1 MKKSLPVVSAPSP
14 SSPSSSVAAPGG
26 AFSDPEATSEAQP
39 VLGRLRTRDLPVFPV
54 TAKPVRPEVDP
65 DAEAV
70 DHDFEAAGPL
80 EGPRIGLVT
89 LGCDK
94 NTVDS
99 ERMMAAL
106 VGHGARVASGVEGA
120 EVVVINTC
128 GFIDQAKEE
137 SVDTILEACELKAA
151 GEIKAV
157 VAVGCLVQRYKDDL
171 SQEIPEVDL
180 FLGLT
185 EMQGLVPELRRRGL
199 IPQSGVPIPNMERPL
214 RILSTDT
221 PHTSH
226 LKISEGCDHTCA
238 FCAIPHMR
246 GLHRSAPLA
255 ELVREARELGE
266 RGVRELNIISQD
278 TTWYGRD
285 LRRAAVQA
293 AGPGGKPAATPLL
306 PDLLRA
312 LLDDTDV
319 PWYRLFYMYP
329 SGVTPEMV
337 ELLASEPRLLP
348 YLDMPI
354 QHGSDGALKRM
365 RRPERQETIRERIG
379 WLRDAVPDLVLR
391 TTVIVGFPGETDRE
405 FQEMLDLLQEI
416 RFDRVGA
423 FPYSLEEGTPAAEM
437 EGHLSEGEKRDRLE
451 SLLEL
456 QREISFEK
464 NDEWVGR
471 RLTVLVDRLTPDDPE
486 HMAEGHAWTQAV
498 DVDGITRILPA
509 EPGSGVRGV
518 EPGAMIEVEVV
529 DHLEYDLIARP
540 V

>member
-1 MKKSLPVVSAPSP
+1 M
-14 SSPSSSVAAPGG
+14 
-26 AFSDPEATSEAQP
+26 T
-39 VLGRLRTRDLPVFPV
+39 GRLRTRKLPVFPV
-54 TAKPVRPEVDP
+54 TADPVRPQVSP
-65 DAEAV
+65 DVEAV
-70 DHDFEAAGPL
+70 DHEFPAAGPE

-106 VGHGARVASGVEGA
+106 VGQGARVAPGVEGA

-137 SVDTILEACELKAA
+137 SIDTILEACALKDR
-151 GEIKAV
+151 GQVKAV
-157 VAVGCLVQRYKDDL
+157 VAVGCLVQRYKEEL
-171 SQEIPEVDL
+171 AEQIPEVDL
-180 FLGLT
+180 FMGLT
-185 EMQGLVPELRRRGL
+185 EMQGLVPELRGRGL
-199 IPQSGVPIPNMERPL
+199 LPQEPPAVPNMERPL

-246 GLHRSAPLA
+246 GLHRSAPVE
-255 ELVREARELGE
+255 ELVREARELE
-266 RGVRELNIISQD
+266 ARGVRELNVISQD

-293 AGPGGKPAATPLL
+293 AGPGGTPAVTPLL

-312 LLDDTDV
+312 LLEGTTL

-329 SGVTPEMV
+329 SGITPELV

-354 QHGSDGALKRM
+354 QHGSDTVLRRM
-365 RRPERQETIRERIG
+365 RRPERQATIRERVA
-379 WLRDAVPDLVLR
+379 WLREAIPDLVLR
-391 TTVIVGFPGETDRE
+391 TTVIVGFPGETDAE
-405 FQEMLDLLQEI
+405 FQEMLDLLDEI

-423 FPYSLEEGTPAAEM
+423 FPYSIEEGTPAAEM
-437 EGHLSEGEKRDRLE
+437 EGQLSDGEKRDRLE
-451 SLLEL
+451 TLMDV
-456 QREISFEK
+456 QRGISFER
-464 NDEWVGR
+464 NEAMVGTR
-471 RLTVLVDRLTPDDPE
+471 GQVLVDRRVDDDPE
-486 HMAEGHAWTQAV
+486 HVAEGHAWSQAV
-498 DVDGITRILPA
+498 DVDGITRILSVEGGSRRTT
-509 EPGSGVRGV
+509 EPGELV
-518 EPGAMIEVEVV
+518 EVEFV
-529 DHLEYDLIARP
+529 DALEYDLIAR
-540 V
+540 VV